1 MVTNKY
7 IIAADTV
14 FWPLIGG
21 VVKMN
26 TPFTVMLTACN
37 TDWSTGQLIKDS
49 RSASLNHLA
58 KQLDYFFSYFFFFF
72 FLFPRSKEEQS

>member
-1 MVTNKY
+1 MVTNRYK
-7 IIAADTV
+7 IAADTV

-37 TDWSTGQLIKDS
+37 TD
-49 RSASLNHLA
+49 
-58 KQLDYFFSYFFFFF
+58 
-72 FLFPRSKEEQS
+72 

>member
-1 MVTNKY
+1 MSVITNRY

-26 TPFTVMLTACN
+26 TPFTGMLTARN
-37 TDWSTGQLIKDS
+37 TD
-49 RSASLNHLA
+49 
-58 KQLDYFFSYFFFFF
+58 
-72 FLFPRSKEEQS
+72 